1 MTHNM
6 ETGMKRILCMITLT
20 TLLAFS
26 SPAFAQWGSEV
37 VTLGDLPAGVLTT
50 SSTITPSANSIDS
63 TKIKEGGVGNG
74 DLQINIVDSTKV
86 RDGTLSWSDMPTT
99 VTPFAK
105 TIFDDAASSN
115 VRSTLELGTMATQAA
130 SAVAITGG
138 TGAFT
143 TLSGIGLTLGLDGDD
158 LTTGQYSGLVDTLT
172 AGENLVFGDL
182 VYMNVAGKMYKAQGD
197 SVASANAEG
206 YALGTISADA
216 VGLFLRYGYIFNSAW
231 TTVQT
236 TGAAIYV
243 SDTAA
248 GVPTTVIP
256 ADVGDVVV
264 PIGTCVGTDV
274 MFFNPPGKGQYVVR

>member
-1 MTHNM
+1 MRKNAGFTILLTVMVMLTVGHFQF
-6 ETGMKRILCMITLT
+6 TGQNLGQQAGFITIG
-20 TLLAFS
+20 
-26 SPAFAQWGSEV
+26 Q
-37 VTLGDLPAGVLTT
+37 
-50 SSTITPSANSIDS
+50 
-63 TKIKEGGVGNG
+63 
-74 DLQINIVDSTKV
+74 VDSTGIKTGSISNSNL
-86 RDGTLSWSDMPTT
+86 RQGLDGIP
-99 VTPFAK
+99 
-105 TIFDDAASSN
+105 IGAASKS
-115 VRSTLELGTMATQAA
+115 
-130 SAVAITGG
+130 

-172 AGENLVFGDL
+172 AGEALVFGDL

-206 YALGTISADA
+206 YALGTISANA